1 MKNQFDYSDAFFA
14 MGTVNTI
21 SADLEY
27 REAVRKARKEVLSL
41 HKRFNV
47 FEESSE
53 ISQININAG
62 KMISVSRDTCK
73 LLSDSCKY
81 EKLTGGAFKITTL
94 PASRLWRR
102 AGSEHR
108 MPTSE
113 ELVSVQMTMQPDAV
127 EIDGTGLLAGLRKYG
142 QEIDLGGIAKGYA
155 ADQAAK
161 ILDDLGVKRFM
172 LNFGGTVITRGINA
186 RLGIRNPFVAH
197 NNQALGSLTVN
208 DCAVVTSGIYE
219 RGVEID
225 GKRYHHIIDPRTSR
239 PSDSELVS
247 VTLVGNSA
255 EELDALATA
264 VLVLGTEKGLVI
276 LRRLNIEAVF
286 VDKHGNVC
294 ATNGLKD
301 ALKVG

>member
-1 MKNQFDYSDAFFA
+1 MEYQFDYSDTFFV

-21 SADLEY
+21 FANFEH
-27 REAVRKARKEVLSL
+27 REAVRTARSEVLSL
-41 HKRFNV
+41 HKKLNV
-47 FEESSE
+47 FDENSE
-53 ISQININAG
+53 ISQINNNAG
-62 KMISVSRDTCK
+62 KMIPVSTDTCK

-81 EKLTGGAFKITTL
+81 EKLTEGAFKITTL
-94 PASRLWRR
+94 PASRMWRR
-102 AGSEHR
+102 AGSENR
-108 MPTSE
+108 MPTDD
-113 ELVSVQMTMQPDAV
+113 ELVSVRKRMPYDAV
-127 EIDGTGLLAGLRKYG
+127 MVDSKRLLAGVRRRG

-155 ADQAAK
+155 ADKAAK
-161 ILDDLGVKRFM
+161 ILDDLGVERFT
-172 LNFGGTVITRGINA
+172 LNFGGSVITRGLDA
-186 RLGIRNPFVAH
+186 GVGIRNPFGAQNDQV
-197 NNQALGSLTVN
+197 LGSLTVN

-225 GKRYHHIIDPRTSR
+225 GKRYHHIIDPRTCR

-264 VLVLGTEKGLVI
+264 VLVLGTEKGLEI
-276 LRRLNIEAVF
+276 LHRLNIEAVF